1 MKNGFDPKIGDS
13 LPGRPDTQ
21 GLEILRLECG
31 WLAAFVAGDTIIN
44 NTFPLCYGS
53 VICLSVCKHYGLA
66 LCRMIVTYARDQPN
80 SPRDTW
86 LSRL

>member
-31 WLAAFVAGDTIIN
+31 WLVAFVAGDTIIN
-44 NTFPLCYGS
+44 NTFAFVLWIS
-53 VICLSVCKHYGLA
+53 HLLIC
-66 LCRMIVTYARDQPN
+66 M
-80 SPRDTW
+80 
-86 LSRL
+86 